1 MSFDPHPHRFDPR
14 WLFPAIEPD
23 EEEPAG
29 EPALF
34 LFCPDDESTDDPAGP
49 DFDEALEQIASE
61 RCCVC
66 PLCGAIVAPDGSVLG

>member
-14 WLFPAIEPD
+14 RLFPEIEPD

-29 EPALF
+29 EPDLF
-34 LFCPDDESTDDPAGP
+34 PFCPDDEPTNDPAGQ
-49 DFDEALEQIASE
+49 DFDEALEQIAWE

-66 PLCGAIVAPDGSVLG
+66 PLCGAIVARDGSVLG